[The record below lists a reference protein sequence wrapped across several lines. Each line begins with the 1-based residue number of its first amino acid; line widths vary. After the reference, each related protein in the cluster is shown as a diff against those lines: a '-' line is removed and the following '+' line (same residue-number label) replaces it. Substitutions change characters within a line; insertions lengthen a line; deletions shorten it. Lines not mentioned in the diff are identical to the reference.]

1 MNFRTE
7 KIGKLELSLDHWD
20 CNCPSDYINAV
31 AEKSY
36 CMTCDTR
43 YGDTN
48 APNSE
53 IREVLV
59 NLAVKQIKE
68 DVYRED
74 WTAIAELLSCLPND
88 TLQGFL
94 SE

>member
-31 AEKSY
+31 AEKTY

-53 IREVLV
+53 LNEVLV
-59 NLAVKQIKE
+59 NLAIKQIKE

-74 WTAIAELLSCLPND
+74 YTAIAELISFVPKD
-88 TLQGFL
+88 ILQSFL